1 MKNQEI
7 TFVNFHGNAI
17 PTVLYNGE
25 PHVSVREV
33 CDQAGLDWSAQLQ
46 RIKRDEILNAT
57 VVMITTVAQDG
68 KEREMV
74 TLPLEM
80 FNGWLFGIDANRVKP
95 DLKATVLEY
104 QRECFK
110 VLYNHWHG
118 KGVSPASPVY
128 KRNQQHSLRL
138 KLLQAL
144 EKADNKAVR
153 ESIYQSLSEVSNDLS
168 LPLLPLNDFNW
179 AGASVRAEAY
189 SVCERFF
196 NAVEALSIIDG
207 VEINHTN
214 HPEQLAVQLSEI
226 IRLGKQYEIDVPK
239 RMELIRYLPY
249 SQTPQFIKR
258 KIVCS
263 GIRRNKKG
271 AALAVRCWLF
281 SRD

>member
-1 MKNQEI
+1 MNTQQRNQ
-7 TFVNFHGNAI
+7 
-17 PTVLYNGE
+17 
-25 PHVSVREV
+25 
-33 CDQAGLDWSAQLQ
+33 Q
-46 RIKRDEILNAT
+46 KNAT
-57 VVMITTVAQDG
+57 PIAFTFENNAVRIVPNAKKPLFVAKDVAVALG
-68 KEREMV
+68 YENTNDAINKFCKGV
-74 TLPLEM
+74 
-80 FNGWLFGIDANRVKP
+80 ANRYPLSTQGGKQKIRVIEEP
-95 DLKATVLEY
+95 DVYRLVFGSKLDSAEKFQDWVFEEVLPSIRKTGAY
-104 QRECFK
+104 
-110 VLYNHWHG
+110 
-118 KGVSPASPVY
+118 VSPASPVY
-128 KRNQQHSLRL
+128 ERNQQHSLRL
-138 KLLQAL
+138 KLLLAL

-179 AGASVRAEAY
+179 AGASVREDAY

-196 NAVEALSIIDG
+196 SAVEALSIIDG

-214 HPEQLAVQLSEI
+214 HPDQLAVQLSEI

-249 SQTPQFIKR
+249 SQAPQFIKR